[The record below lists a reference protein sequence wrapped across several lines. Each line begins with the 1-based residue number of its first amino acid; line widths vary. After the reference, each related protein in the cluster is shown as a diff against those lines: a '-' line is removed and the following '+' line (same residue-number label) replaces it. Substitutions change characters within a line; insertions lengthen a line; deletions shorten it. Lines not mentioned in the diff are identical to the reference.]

1 MKIELEQNKKL
12 ELTINLSKITK
23 GKNWTMRSR
32 IAIKELRKLISRLLR
47 TEEKVTIA
55 KDLNTYIFSKGLCK
69 VPRRVRV
76 QIERIPDKDNAE
88 KTVIK
93 CSNVIVGSFKGL
105 TNTVIEE

>member
-1 MKIELEQNKKL
+1 MKIELEQNKKI
-12 ELTINLSKITK
+12 EMTINLSKITK

-32 IAIKELRKLISRLLR
+32 IAIKEIRKLLSKLLR
-47 TEEKVTIA
+47 TNEKITIA
-55 KDLNTYIFSKGLCK
+55 KDLNTFVFSKGLAK

-88 KTVIK
+88 KSVIK
-93 CSNVIVGSFKGL
+93 CSNVIVGNFKGL